1 MLRLRL
7 RSFLPAVVLALG
19 AGYALTP
26 VALSAPEPT
35 PAPDPAPAA
44 PFNQLGRADAPV
56 TMLEFS
62 DLQCQFCARHAS
74 QTFPQLRRDYIETG
88 KLRYVAH
95 DMPLSYHPYA
105 MPAAVAG
112 RCAGEQGRFWEYRAA
127 LFEAQARLA
136 QEPYVEVA
144 TTLGLDLERFEACR
158 RDGRHEAAI
167 RADLALAASLG
178 LDSTPSFVISR
189 TAEGKPTGDAI
200 SGAKPIAVFTGR
212 IDALLAAPP

>member
-7 RSFLPAVVLALG
+7 MLPIVVLVLG
-19 AGYALTP
+19 AGCASTP
-26 VALSAPEPT
+26 GTPSAPEPP

-44 PFNQLGRADAPV
+44 PFNELGRADAPV
-56 TMLEFS
+56 TMVEFS
-62 DLQCQFCARHAS
+62 DLQCQFCARYAS

-95 DMPLSYHPYA
+95 DMPLSYHAYA

-127 LFEAQARLA
+127 LFNEQSRLA
-136 QEPYVEVA
+136 QEPYAGIA

-158 RDGRHEAAI
+158 RDGRQEAAI
-167 RADLALAASLG
+167 RADMALATSLG
-178 LDSTPSFVISR
+178 LDSTPSFVIGR
-189 TAEGKPTGDAI
+189 TAEGKPNGEAI
-200 SGAKPIAVFTGR
+200 SGAKPLAVFTGR